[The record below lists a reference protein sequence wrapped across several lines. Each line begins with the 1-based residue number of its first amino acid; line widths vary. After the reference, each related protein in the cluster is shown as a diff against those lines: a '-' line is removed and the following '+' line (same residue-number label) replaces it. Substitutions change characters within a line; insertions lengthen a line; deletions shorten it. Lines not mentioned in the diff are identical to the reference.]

1 MSNLAAV
8 GGTITT
14 LVGLGITLGFVGL
27 AFNFLERA
35 LPDGQRRRRSGGGFF
50 GGVNEPRGR
59 GRRNSNA
66 GIFDTGRQR
75 GDNLF
80 APPSFDSPRRS
91 SSRPNRSNSRGSTR
105 RPRQRLTGSGILDP
119 MMGNRF

>member
-14 LVGLGITLGFVGL
+14 LVGLGITLGFVEL

-50 GGVNEPRGR
+50 GGVDSPRGS

-75 GDNLF
+75 GGNLF
-80 APPSFDSPRRS
+80 APPSFDSPRRRS
-91 SSRPNRSNSRGSTR
+91 TRPNRSNSRGSTR
-105 RPRQRLTGSGILDP
+105 RPRQRLTGSNILDP
-119 MMGNRF
+119 GGRF